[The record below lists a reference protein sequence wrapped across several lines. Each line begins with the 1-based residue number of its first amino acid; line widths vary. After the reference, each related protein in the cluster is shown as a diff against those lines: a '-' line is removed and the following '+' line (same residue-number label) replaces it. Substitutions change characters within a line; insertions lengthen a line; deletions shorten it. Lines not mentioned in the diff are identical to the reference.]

1 MIQKRCVSPFFLCK
15 SASKIPQTMKA
26 LIVESFQQKPS
37 VQTVSD
43 PNPPMDGVVIEVKA
57 SGLCR
62 SDWHGW
68 MGHDSDIRLPH
79 VPGHEFAGVI
89 REVGKGVSNWKIG
102 DRVTVPF
109 VCACGTCPTCQSG
122 NQQICDDQFQPGFT
136 HWGSFAEY
144 VAVHRAETNLVR
156 LPDSVSFEAA
166 ASLGCRFATSFRGIV
181 AQGKVSGGQW
191 VAVHGCGG
199 VGLSAIMIAA
209 ALGATVIAVDI
220 SEEKLALAKAAGA
233 SILLNGKT
241 CEDIPSTIIELT
253 KGGAHVSVDAL
264 GSKITCYNSI
274 ASLRKRGKH
283 IQIGLMAG
291 TESNPPIPMH
301 LVIAKELEIL
311 GSHGMQA
318 HAYPEMMQL
327 ILEGKI
333 APEKLIGRR
342 ISLEQAVESL
352 IAMDTFQENGM
363 VMIDRF

>member
-1 MIQKRCVSPFFLCK
+1 
-15 SASKIPQTMKA
+15 MKA
-26 LIVESFQQKPS
+26 LLVESFQQKPLITQ
-37 VQTVSD
+37 VPD
-43 PNPPMDGVVIEVKA
+43 PIVPEGGVILKVEATGI
-57 SGLCR
+57 CR

-68 MGHDSDIRLPH
+68 MGHDSDILLPH

-89 REVGKGVSNWKIG
+89 QEVGKGVINWKVG

-209 ALGATVIAVDI
+209 ALGAQVIAVDI
-220 SEEKLALAKAAGA
+220 SQEKLELAKAAGA
-233 SILLNGKT
+233 VHLINGKT
-241 CEDIPSTIIELT
+241 HPNVPEAILELSQ
-253 KGGAHVSVDAL
+253 GGVQVSVDAL
-264 GSKITCYNSI
+264 GNKITCYNSI
-274 ASLRKRGKH
+274 ACLRKRGKH

-291 TESNPPIPMH
+291 SEANPPIPMH

-318 HAYPEMMQL
+318 HAYPEMMQM
-327 ILEGKI
+327 ILEEKLN
-333 APEKLIGRR
+333 PEKLIGKH
-342 ISLEQAVESL
+342 ISLEEAVEALISL
-352 IAMDTFQENGM
+352 DSFLEDGM
-363 VMIDRF
+363 QMINRF

>member
-1 MIQKRCVSPFFLCK
+1 
-15 SASKIPQTMKA
+15 MKA
-26 LIVESFQQKPS
+26 LLVESFQQKPIITQ
-37 VQTVSD
+37 VPD
-43 PNPPMDGVVIEVKA
+43 PQAPDHGVVLEVKA
-57 SGLCR
+57 TGLCR

-89 REVGKGVSNWKIG
+89 REVGKGVKNWKVG

-122 NQQICDDQFQPGFT
+122 NQQICDNQFQPGFT

-166 ASLGCRFATSFRGIV
+166 ASLGCRFATSFRGVV
-181 AQGKVSGGQW
+181 AQGKVTGGQW

-209 ALGATVIAVDI
+209 ALGANVIAVDI

-233 SILLNGKT
+233 NFLINGKSNP
-241 CEDIPSTIIELT
+241 DVPAAILELT
-253 KGGAHVSVDAL
+253 KGGAHVSIDAL

-274 ASLRKRGKH
+274 ACLRKQGKH
-283 IQIGLMAG
+283 IQIGLLAG
-291 TESNPPIPMH
+291 NEANPSIPMH
-301 LVIAKELEIL
+301 LVIAKELEII

-318 HAYPEMMQL
+318 FAYEEMMNL
-327 ILEGKI
+327 ILSGKI
-333 APEKLIGRR
+333 SPEKLIGRT
-342 ISLEQAVESL
+342 ITLEDAAEAL
-352 IAMDTFQENGM
+352 PKMNEFHDIGM
-363 VMIDRF
+363 LMINQF